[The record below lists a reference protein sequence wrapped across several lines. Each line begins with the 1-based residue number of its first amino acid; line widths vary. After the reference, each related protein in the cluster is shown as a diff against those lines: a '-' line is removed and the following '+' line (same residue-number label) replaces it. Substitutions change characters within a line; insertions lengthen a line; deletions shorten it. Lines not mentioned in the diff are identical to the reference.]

1 MGASKYRSRGHTMG
15 SSNKRVSS
23 YLLLVLVA
31 IGATALSIGILH
43 KVRERRALTV
53 LLEERDQQLISLQVL
68 LEVRP

>member
-15 SSNKRVSS
+15 SNKRVSS